1 MDKIKYLLT
10 DEEVWMDGFE
20 AGYQAGQEFVLNQIA
35 NEEDIKRLFN
45 KNEREYTKSTNTED
59 TD

>member
-1 MDKIKYLLT
+1 MDKIKYVLT
-10 DEEVWMDGFE
+10 DEEIWMDGFE

-35 NEEDIKRLFN
+35 NEDDIKRLF
-45 KNEREYTKSTNTED
+45 KENECKDTKSTNTED